1 MNDAAQIRRCSGA
14 LCANHLLVPAPD
26 PKISNREPLRRVR
39 AVNHLCDCKAVAAA
53 RRNDDVIHVTQ
64 TKQTPELLLRRGGP
78 LAPPDL
84 RPSFRPSSLRPPP
97 TGDPNLRSSNREAVR
112 LEINVTQ
119 TKQTTQPH
127 SYREEEALFS
137 TAGGNEKRAGL
148 KARPYYGNGEQN
160 SNREA
165 LRLEIN
171 VTQTKQTTQPH
182 SNREAEALFSNR
194 VRADDSARRYIARSV
209 NRPPRPVRE
218 PRRLVRARLQ
228 SCRNGRRFLPALA
241 AEGMFLRFSL
251 TIGLPLQPVRGPQLT
266 IPTSNFHSK
275 IPNFQ
280 APKKAKSVK
289 NQPQSLFR
297 LERTSTVCFQQ
308 LTRNLNEP
316 MFRLEIQKGGKKRS
330 AIRTRE
336 RPRA

>member
-1 MNDAAQIRRCSGA
+1 MDDAAQIRHCNGA
-14 LCANHLLVPAPD
+14 LRANHLLVPAPD

-39 AVNHLCDCKAVAAA
+39 AVNRLCDCKAVASA

-97 TGDPNLRSSNREAVR
+97 TRDPNLRSSNREAVR

-127 SYREEEALFS
+127 S
-137 TAGGNEKRAGL
+137 
-148 KARPYYGNGEQN
+148 
-160 SNREA
+160 NREA

-171 VTQTKQTTQPH
+171 VTKTKQTTQPH

-194 VRADDSARRYIARSV
+194 VRADDSARRYIARAV
-209 NRPPRPVRE
+209 NRPPNLVRE
-218 PRRLVRARLQ
+218 PRQLFRARLLVLSNCEGQ
-228 SCRNGRRFLPALA
+228 SCRNLRRFLPALA
-241 AEGMFLRFSL
+241 AEGMFLPFSL
-251 TIGLPLQPVRGPQLT
+251 TPQPIRRPQLT

-275 IPNFQ
+275 IPNLQ

-297 LERTSTVCFQQ
+297 LERTSTLCFQQ
-308 LTRNLNEP
+308 LTQNLNEP

-336 RPRA
+336 CPRA